1 MHTFTYTR
9 ENLHPQL
16 WRGHEI
22 VLSIEFNKLQF
33 WWSECLSKKR
43 ELKKS
48 VSVILEW
55 DLFDKKLVMTN
66 VIHLSTRHWWRYLN
80 LKEKLYQL
88 FRMRSKTSH
97 TTKNSVLYDDYFLHI
112 MLVFDRRR
120 RWYRWMLLHLQ
131 QRFLIHLR
139 MGLIQR
145 RLHHVTSLKITFIQ
159 RRFFRQ
165 NRLKTSYILRW
176 YARQNRLRIRLIR
189 RRFMRYNHL
198 CMRTILRKFGQKSS
212 YNVYYFYFFTLHLL
226 YHIHTL
232 NLTCR

>member
-112 MLVFDRRR
+112 MLV
-120 RWYRWMLLHLQ
+120 
-131 QRFLIHLR
+131 LIVVVGDIVECCYTYNNGFSSILEWA
-139 MGLIQR
+139 
-145 RLHHVTSLKITFIQ
+145 
-159 RRFFRQ
+159 
-165 NRLKTSYILRW
+165 SYKDGYI
-176 YARQNRLRIRLIR
+176 
-189 RRFMRYNHL
+189 M
-198 CMRTILRKFGQKSS
+198 
-212 YNVYYFYFFTLHLL
+212 
-226 YHIHTL
+226 
-232 NLTCR
+232 